1 MKNKKKYVAVS
12 ALILCIGAYVITG
25 NILEDNKVND
35 DIPLHDGDVL
45 VNNDVETGDTYMQ
58 ELRATLEMERNK
70 IISLLDEEE
79 KAKLLNYME
88 EEKTIE
94 TLIKNK
100 GLPDSF
106 VVISDG
112 GVNVTVNTD
121 ELDQEAVT
129 KITEIILRQTDK
141 KAGEIVIQDVS

>member
-1 MKNKKKYVAVS
+1 MKKKKKYVAVS